1 MSKLIEKLNIAI
13 AKEIDGNEGVVF
25 CAKNYARKLHCK
37 LEFVEQALNDAGYYE
52 EDGDFTQNDLIAIA
66 EVVDDYGSAAIDES
80 ETMEKA
86 IWFDINSN

>member
-1 MSKLIEKLNIAI
+1 MSNLIEKLNIAI
-13 AKEIDGNEGVVF
+13 AKEIDSNEGVVF
-25 CAKNYARKLHCK
+25 CAKNYVRKLYCK

-52 EDGDFTQNDLIAIA
+52 EDGDFTQKDLVAIA
-66 EVVDDYGSAAIDES
+66 DVVDDYGSAAIDES